1 MQQISSKQRV
11 EEKKSLFYKTIMPKI
26 KQKSLEIK
34 KSVSDKTSSLLI
46 TADVSGLK
54 IGPVFGNFDPKNSY
68 GLGYNK
74 IVEDLALSINPY
86 KITIDKPKQF
96 IINKLQD
103 VALSQ
108 TNLELDISL
117 ENKLNFNFEPD
128 SILNPIGLKAKIKDL
143 TVVDNPK
150 VPWQVDQ
157 VLEEKAKATEML
169 STLQGYGF
177 DNYYLTKIFSAGT
190 LGIDKRLVS
199 TRQSITA
206 VDDILAKEYLKD
218 IRTYDKIDSF
228 IVFNNEFLHNRFV
241 IVLMPGNWEYEQFE
255 CWPKGSEWSTEFGY
269 NREYEGFSGR
279 TKYAEAQ
286 AGGYYAA
293 RLSVVEFLKDIKMQ
307 ARVLV
312 IREIYSDY
320 AIPVGVW
327 QVRENVKH
335 ALQKPPTR
343 FNSKEE
349 VLEYMKKN
357 LRGLPNAFLKD
368 SILFKQNRLSEFF

>member
-1 MQQISSKQRV
+1 MNQISSKQRV
-11 EEKKSLFYKTIMPKI
+11 EEKKSLFYKNILPKI
-26 KQKSLEIK
+26 KKRSLEIK
-34 KSVSDKTSSLLI
+34 NSVSDKTSSLLI
-46 TADVSGLK
+46 TSDVSGLK
-54 IGPVFGNFDPKNSY
+54 IGPVFGDFDPKNSY

-108 TNLELDISL
+108 TNLELDVSL
-117 ENKLNFNFEPD
+117 ENKPNFNFEPD

-143 TVVDNPK
+143 NVVDNPK

-157 VLEEKAKATEML
+157 VLGEKVKAIEML

-190 LGIDKRLVS
+190 LGIDKKLVS

-218 IRTYDKIDSF
+218 IKTYDKIDSF
-228 IVFNNEFLHNRFV
+228 IVFSNEFLHNRFV
-241 IVLMPGNWEYEQFE
+241 IVLIPGNWEYEQFE
-255 CWPKGSEWSTEFGY
+255 CWPKGSNWSNEFGY
-269 NREYEGFSGR
+269 NREYEAFSGR

-335 ALQKPPTR
+335 ALQKPPVK

-349 VLEYMKKN
+349 VLEYVKKN
-357 LRGLPNAFLKD
+357 LKGPPEAFLKD
-368 SILFKQNRLSEFF
+368 SILFKQNRLSDFF

>member
-1 MQQISSKQRV
+1 MQQISSRQRV
-11 EEKKSLFYKTIMPKI
+11 EEKKNLFYKTIMPKI
-26 KQKSLEIK
+26 KKRSLEIK
-34 KSVSDKTSSLLI
+34 NSVSDKTSNLLI

-54 IGPVFGNFDPKNSY
+54 IGPVFGDFDPKNSY
-68 GLGYNK
+68 GVGYDK
-74 IVEDLALSINPY
+74 IVEDLALSVNPY

-96 IINKLQD
+96 IINKMQD

-108 TNLELDISL
+108 TNLELDVSL
-117 ENKLNFNFEPD
+117 ENKPNFNFEPD

-143 TVVDNPK
+143 NVVDNPK
-150 VPWQVDQ
+150 IPWQVDQ
-157 VLEEKAKATEML
+157 VLNERNLATEML

-228 IVFNNEFLHNRFV
+228 IVFCNEFLHNRFV
-241 IVLMPGNWEYEQFE
+241 IVFMPGNLEYEQFE
-255 CWPKGSEWSTEFGY
+255 CWPKGSNWSTKYGY

-293 RLSVVEFLKDIKMQ
+293 RLSVVEFLKGIKMQ
-307 ARVLV
+307 GRVLV

-320 AIPVGVW
+320 TIPVGVW

-335 ALQKPPTR
+335 ALQKPPIR

-349 VLEYMKKN
+349 VLEYVKKN
-357 LRGLPNAFLKD
+357 LKGPPEAFLKD
-368 SILFKQNRLSEFF
+368 SILFKQNRLSDFF